1 MHGAVIDHLSFPREA
16 ARADRESVPLPCLRA
31 ASKEPAADCAP
42 LVKGPPDKTRRQA
55 PRRPARRHRGRR
67 PLPPFLG
74 PGPPANRK
82 VGPKTRPG
90 MGVGKRHRFRDHGL
104 RLECLQTDSF
114 STKLYARSH
123 FCPPKV
129 RQAWVQFWVRNPNP
143 KPGPKT
149 GPLWPPSWSHCSS
162 IWRPLGAITWA
173 PQCHKTAQ
181 PALPLRDN
189 LE

>member
-16 ARADRESVPLPCLRA
+16 ARADRESVPLPCQRA

-42 LVKGPPDKTRRQA
+42 LVEGPPDKTRRQA

-114 STKLYARSH
+114 STKLRDRISA
-123 FCPPKV
+123 PPRYDRRGSSFGSVIRTPNLVPKLV
-129 RQAWVQFWVRNPNP
+129 RYGRQAGATAPASGDPWVP
-143 KPGPKT
+143 
-149 GPLWPPSWSHCSS
+149 
-162 IWRPLGAITWA
+162 
-173 PQCHKTAQ
+173 
-181 PALPLRDN
+181 
-189 LE
+189 